1 MVLEKK
7 KMELL
12 NKYTSDM
19 LIEEQ
24 SEAKD
29 MLNIKSHRSNHVGY
43 ALHRLQFP
51 QTPTREKVS
60 CGNMTNKL
68 RVRSSAKVK
77 VWVVA
82 INDAGL
88 RPPGDW
94 CMPHCFG
101 SFDPSRGLTEY
112 DSQVQW
118 FVDGQAAFA
127 SIASSIEVAK
137 SEIFI
142 TVWWLC
148 PELYLRRHFH
158 IHASSRLDS
167 LLEAKAKHGVH
178 IYILLYKEVAIAL
191 KINSIYS
198 KQRLLN
204 IHENVKVLHYPDH
217 FSTRV
222 YLCKPVATVASSATQ
237 PARTASSVPP
247 TPSEVPTQVPIHDA
261 LVAIVHLDKIVIVD
275 NQICYLGGFDLCF
288 GRYDN
293 PEHRVGD
300 FPPTICP

>member
-1 MVLEKK
+1 MNKRNFHRTRPALVRDYYDVLGVSKNATASEIKK
-7 KMELL
+7 AYYE
-12 NKYTSDM
+12 
-19 LIEEQ
+19 
-24 SEAKD
+24 
-29 MLNIKSHRSNHVGY
+29 
-43 ALHRLQFP
+43 
-51 QTPTREKVS
+51 VS

-178 IYILLYKEVAIAL
+178 VLSAL
-191 KINSIYS
+191 PCVVS
-198 KQRLLN
+198 L
-204 IHENVKVLHYPDH
+204 VL
-217 FSTRV
+217 F
-222 YLCKPVATVASSATQ
+222 
-237 PARTASSVPP
+237 
-247 TPSEVPTQVPIHDA
+247 
-261 LVAIVHLDKIVIVD
+261 
-275 NQICYLGGFDLCF
+275 
-288 GRYDN
+288 
-293 PEHRVGD
+293 
-300 FPPTICP
+300 

>member
-137 SEIFI
+137 SE
-142 TVWWLC
+142 
-148 PELYLRRHFH
+148 
-158 IHASSRLDS
+158 S
-167 LLEAKAKHGVH
+167 
-178 IYILLYKEVAIAL
+178 
-191 KINSIYS
+191 
-198 KQRLLN
+198 
-204 IHENVKVLHYPDH
+204 
-217 FSTRV
+217 
-222 YLCKPVATVASSATQ
+222 KPVATVASSATQ

-261 LVAIVHLDKIVIVD
+261 LVAIVHLDKIMIVD

-288 GRYDN
+288 GSYDN

-300 FPPTICP
+300 FPPTIWP